1 MNGNDGWNQVI
12 TTVFNTVYLFYLY
25 HTIINSA
32 QILIHVKCSFDVQHA
47 ELYKL
52 DEHALSDSWY
62 TQQSKLEKNMMRP
75 NNLYLRSLLVGFP
88 T

>member
-1 MNGNDGWNQVI
+1 MLYI
-12 TTVFNTVYLFYLY
+12 YIYIYLS
-25 HTIINSA
+25 N
-32 QILIHVKCSFDVQHA
+32 CSFDVQHA

-52 DEHALSDSWY
+52 DQHALSDSWY
-62 TQQSKLEKNMMRP
+62 TQQSNWKNMMRP

>member
-1 MNGNDGWNQVI
+1 MKPSDNNSIQYCI
-12 TTVFNTVYLFYLY
+12 SILY

-32 QILIHVKCSFDVQHA
+32 QILINVKCSFDVQHA